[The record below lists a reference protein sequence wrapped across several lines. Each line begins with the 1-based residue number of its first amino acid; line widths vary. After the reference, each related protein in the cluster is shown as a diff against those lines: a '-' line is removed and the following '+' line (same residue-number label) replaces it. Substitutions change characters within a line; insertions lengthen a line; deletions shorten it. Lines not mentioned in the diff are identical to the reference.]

1 MRGKE
6 FPAVRSALCAQ
17 FLQAC
22 EPSKGAGGNGADLI
36 VVKVSVL
43 QGQEREE

>member
-6 FPAVRSALCAQ
+6 FPAVGSVLCAQ
-17 FLQAC
+17 CFQAC
-22 EPSKGAGGNGADLI
+22 ESSKAAGGNEGDLI

-43 QGQEREE
+43 QRQEREE